1 MYNENFVGKYKY
13 ATVRGFLRMLK
24 EDTRV
29 ILREY
34 KSNNTTVPMKVNTV
48 CAMYKKLL
56 DKAVAD
62 IYFCDDVI
70 GFTAVVVSYI

>member
-13 ATVRGFLRMLK
+13 ANVRGFLRMLK

-34 KSNNTTVPMKVNTV
+34 KSNITTVPMKVNIV
-48 CAMYKKLL
+48 CTTHKKLL
-56 DKAVAD
+56 DRAVAD